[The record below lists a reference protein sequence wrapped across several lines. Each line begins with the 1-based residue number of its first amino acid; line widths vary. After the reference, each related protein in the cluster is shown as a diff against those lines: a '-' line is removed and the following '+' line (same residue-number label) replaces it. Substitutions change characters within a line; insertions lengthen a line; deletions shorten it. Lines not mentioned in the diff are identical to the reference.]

1 MTLRPACFGV
11 AAFILGCS
19 GTNTGNPVT
28 NKPTV
33 VRLDETTFQILDS
46 AADECEL
53 ARESDPSKLMP
64 SQSELEAQLGDASA
78 EFIVLMKQEIDVN
91 EYPLP
96 MGRSDDGEDD
106 PAFVARATA
115 IATSQACTLEEA
127 SELGGT
133 YVHSFL
139 LINAFTAELTVAQAV
154 ALSELEDV
162 ASVELSETDT
172 PPPGL

>member
-1 MTLRPACFGV
+1 MTSRPACFGV

-28 NKPTV
+28 QKPTLR
-33 VRLDETTFQILDS
+33 RLDENIFQILD
-46 AADECEL
+46 AAANACDL
-53 ARESDPSKLMP
+53 AHESDPSKLQP
-64 SQSELEAQLGDASA
+64 PRQDLEARLGDGSA
-78 EFIVLMKQEIDVN
+78 EFIVLMKQEIDSN
-91 EYPLP
+91 AYPLP
-96 MGRSDDGEDD
+96 MGRDEDGED
-106 PAFVARATA
+106 PRFVARATA
-115 IATSQACTLEEA
+115 IATSQACTLEEL

-139 LINAFTAELTVAQAV
+139 LINAFTAELTVEQAV

-162 ASVELSETDT
+162 ASVELSQTDE